1 MATGEQIVSNQFNSS
16 DVIEPSVVIR
26 SCEPCSRDGSATKAT
41 VFCKVCKE
49 ILCDECSK
57 PHTKYKPGRH
67 DIVNI
72 QDMGSAAVMVDM
84 KDLDLCE
91 EHGKA
96 IKFYCEDHS
105 KLCCSTCTFTHRKC
119 DNVDE
124 IKSISLKNEPEFQAI
139 KHALIKME
147 SEAASIMADSE
158 KSRGE
163 LNESIAK
170 ISDEGDKIKD
180 RIVKLFEEAQQ
191 KMFTEINQFKAEV
204 SMQLDKKYTAASQI
218 QEQINQILPMYSATL
233 EHGTFEQKF
242 ILSKKT
248 KEKQN
253 TIETHVDSQRN
264 ATVSTYISLSF
275 SRELQ
280 ELLTMENPIFQM
292 NFDQQCSKIVS
303 TKTLAKICSELQIKL
318 QEERQK
324 ASQQMQMLELEISCL
339 RGQLG
344 ERDQMLT
351 QYKSQQANMTL
362 EHQRQWKDLIE
373 KLDHFNSELELRMM
387 QEGTVP
393 ENFRTAQL
401 YEQMTVLTVF
411 EDVVEDFKRAFVRD
425 QNLLP
430 MHLFNTVARLSPH
443 LYIVGVQSLQ
453 SQLMSLIQEVK
464 KQSSK

>member
-1 MATGEQIVSNQFNSS
+1 MFK
-16 DVIEPSVVIR
+16 DR
-26 SCEPCSRDGSATKAT
+26 KH
-41 VFCKVCKE
+41 
-49 ILCDECSK
+49 K
-57 PHTKYKPGRH
+57 PT
-67 DIVNI
+67 
-72 QDMGSAAVMVDM
+72 
-84 KDLDLCE
+84 
-91 EHGKA
+91 
-96 IKFYCEDHS
+96 S
-105 KLCCSTCTFTHRKC
+105 KL
-119 DNVDE
+119 
-124 IKSISLKNEPEFQAI
+124 I
-139 KHALIKME
+139 
-147 SEAASIMADSE
+147 
-158 KSRGE
+158 
-163 LNESIAK
+163 
-170 ISDEGDKIKD
+170 
-180 RIVKLFEEAQQ
+180 
-191 KMFTEINQFKAEV
+191 
-204 SMQLDKKYTAASQI
+204 
-218 QEQINQILPMYSATL
+218 
-233 EHGTFEQKF
+233 
-242 ILSKKT
+242 
-248 KEKQN
+248 
-253 TIETHVDSQRN
+253 
-264 ATVSTYISLSF
+264 
-275 SRELQ
+275 
-280 ELLTMENPIFQM
+280 
-292 NFDQQCSKIVS
+292 S